1 MRYENTVT
9 VRSEVCRAIEEF
21 KKNKKTGED
30 LFDKIDTQALN
41 DYLKSM
47 M

>member
-9 VRSEVCRAIEEF
+9 VRPEVWRAIEGF
-21 KKNKKTGED
+21 LKNKQPEED